1 MDKHPKPPG
10 VSRRGVLRTVGSVV
24 AAGALGPL
32 AVRPTHA
39 QQPQRTLRFSS
50 LFRQDHDS
58 SKSSEYFAELVGKK
72 TGGRIKVQV
81 FFNAAL
87 GDEGQT
93 GEGIRTGTIDMGF
106 AGQVGFG
113 SYIRDIRVLELPFL
127 YKDFDEI
134 HRVYARISPI
144 LSERF
149 SAKGVQLLGYVY
161 EGPRMTLST
170 KPLRSYQDFK
180 GLKLRV
186 PQSPVYI
193 SMAQAFGA
201 IPTPVAFPEV
211 YTALQAGV
219 AQALEGS
226 PSTLYTGKF
235 YEVAKNLARTDH
247 IYNAIYFGITPA
259 TFNSFPPDIKTAILE
274 AGKEATSYNLDLV
287 KKSFETDLGR
297 LRQAGVNETKPD
309 LAPFR
314 EAVAVSNKKFAEDLG
329 GTALELFL
337 AVDKMTKG

>member
-1 MDKHPKPPG
+1 MDKNSRSRDI
-10 VSRRGVLRTVGSVV
+10 SRRAALGAIGSAV
-24 AAGALGPL
+24 AVGALSSL
-32 AVRPTHA
+32 AGRAAA

-50 LFRQDHDS
+50 LFRQDHAS

-72 TGGRIKVQV
+72 TGGKIKVQV
-81 FFNAAL
+81 FHNAAL

-93 GEGIRTGTIDMGF
+93 GEGIRSGTIDMGF

-113 SYIRDIRVLELPFL
+113 SYIRDIRVLELPYL

-134 HRVYARISPI
+134 HRVYAKISPG

-170 KPLRSYQDFK
+170 KPLGSYQDFK

-219 AQALEGS
+219 AHALEGS

-235 YEVAKNLARTDH
+235 YEVAKHLARTDH

-259 TFNSFPPDIKTAILE
+259 TFKSFSPEIQTAILE
-274 AGKEATSYNLDLV
+274 AGREATAYNLDLV
-287 KKSFETDLGR
+287 KKGFETDLAL
-297 LRQAGVNETKPD
+297 LRQAKIIETKPD
-309 LAPFR
+309 LTPFR
-314 EAVAVSNKKFAEDLG
+314 TAVAASNKKFAEDLG

-337 AVDKMTKG
+337 AVEKLTKS